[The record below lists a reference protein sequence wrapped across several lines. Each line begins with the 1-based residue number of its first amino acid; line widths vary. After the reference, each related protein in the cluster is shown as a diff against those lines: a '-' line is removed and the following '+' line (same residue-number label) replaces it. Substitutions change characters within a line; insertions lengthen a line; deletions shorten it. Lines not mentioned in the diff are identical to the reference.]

1 MAAASPLSSI
11 SSLPLSLP
19 SSSSPSKPK
28 HHRSLS
34 NLSSSS
40 ALRSSESR
48 RTIMRASTSVYE
60 KQRIDLHVEIR
71 KFCRKGDL
79 KEVMRLISDS
89 ESEDHCINSETFCSV
104 LQLCAELCSL
114 ADGRK
119 VHAIL
124 SSSGIKIDTLLASKL
139 VFMYVKCG
147 DLGEGRRVFDKSA
160 AKDHIFPWNLLLN
173 EYAQVGDLEES
184 IDLFKEMQYS
194 SVKPDSYTFSLILKC
209 FATVGGVSEGE
220 QVHGRLIKLGFGA
233 YNAVGNAL
241 IAFYSKCN
249 RINSAVDMFDEMPD
263 KDVISWNSLINGCVS
278 NSLPRKGVELFTDM
292 WFSGMD
298 IDSATLVSVLPACAE
313 LGILTLG
320 KAVHGYSIK
329 AAYSK
334 EVTVNNSLVDMY
346 SKCCSLEGASR
357 IFERMVQRSVV
368 SWTSMI
374 QAYTRAGLFDEAIA
388 LFGEME
394 SVGVRPDL
402 FAVTSA
408 LHACSCRGS
417 LDQGKNIHDYIVR
430 NRLEKNLIVANA
442 LMDMY
447 SKCGSMEEARSI
459 FDNTTSK
466 NIISWNT
473 LIGGYSKNCFPNEAL
488 SLFSKMQFHMRPNS
502 VTMACVLPAAASLS
516 SLEKGRE
523 IHGHILRAGHFSD
536 GYVANALVDMYTKCG
551 ALLLARLLFDR
562 MFQKDLISWTVMI
575 AGYGMHGHRRNAIT
589 VFKEMRGSGVEP
601 DEVSFTVILY
611 ACSHSGL
618 IHEGWEFYNI
628 MRNEY
633 KIEPKLEHY
642 ACVVDLLSRAG
653 CLVKAYEFI
662 KSMPIEPDSTVWGAL
677 LCGCRIH
684 RNVKL
689 AERVAEHVFELEPE
703 NTGYYVLLANIYA
716 EAEEWEAVRK
726 LRQKISGHGLRKSPG
741 CSWIEIKSKIHVF
754 VAGNKSHPQ
763 SKKIELFLK
772 EVRRRMKDE
781 GYVPKKRYALINVD
795 DTGKED
801 ALCGHSEKLAIAF
814 GILNSPKGKPIRVA
828 KNLRVC
834 GDCHEFAKFMSK
846 MVNREIILRDSN
858 YFHHFEGGRCSCR
871 GYW

>member
-1 MAAASPLSSI
+1 
-11 SSLPLSLP
+11 
-19 SSSSPSKPK
+19 
-28 HHRSLS
+28 
-34 NLSSSS
+34 
-40 ALRSSESR
+40 
-48 RTIMRASTSVYE
+48 MRVSTSVYE
-60 KQRIDLHVEIR
+60 KQRIDLNIEIR
-71 KFCRKGDL
+71 NFCQKGDL
-79 KEVMRLISDS
+79 KEALRLISDS
-89 ESEDHCINSETFCSV
+89 ELEDHCINSGTFCSV
-104 LQLCAELCSL
+104 LQLCAELGSL
-114 ADGRK
+114 ADGK
-119 VHAIL
+119 EVHGIL
-124 SSSGIKIDTLLASKL
+124 SSSGIQIDTLLASKL

-147 DLGEGRRVFDKSA
+147 DLREGRRVFDRSA
-160 AKDHIFPWNLLLN
+160 AKNHIFPWNLLLN
-173 EYAQVGDLEES
+173 EYAKVGDFDES
-184 IDLFKEMQYS
+184 IDIFKEMQYS
-194 SVKPDSYTFSLILKC
+194 SVKPDSYAFSLILKC
-209 FATVGGVSEGE
+209 FATSGGVSEGE
-220 QVHGRLIKLGFGA
+220 QVHGSLIKLGFGA
-233 YNAVGNAL
+233 YNAVGNAI

-249 RINSAVDMFDEMPD
+249 RINSAIDMFDEMPD
-263 KDVISWNSLINGCVS
+263 KDVISWNSLIKGCVS
-278 NSLPRKGVELFTDM
+278 NSLPRKGVELFTEM

-298 IDSATLVSVLPACAE
+298 MDSATLVSVLPACAE

-374 QAYTRAGLFDEAIA
+374 QAYTRAGLFDEAIVV
-388 LFGEME
+388 FGEME

-408 LHACSCRGS
+408 LHACACSGS

-430 NRLEKNLIVANA
+430 NRLEKNVFVSNA
-442 LMDMY
+442 LMDMF
-447 SKCGSMEEARSI
+447 SKCGSMKEARSV

-488 SLFSKMQFHMRPNS
+488 SLFSEMQFHMRPNS
-502 VTMACVLPAAASLS
+502 VTMACVLPAVASLS

-523 IHGHILRAGHFSD
+523 IHGRILRAGHFSD

-562 MFQKDLISWTVMI
+562 MSEKDVISWTVMI
-575 AGYGMHGHRRNAIT
+575 AGYGMHGHGRNAIA
-589 VFKEMRGSGVEP
+589 VFNEMRGSGMDP

-611 ACSHSGL
+611 ACSHCGL
-618 IHEGWEFYNI
+618 IYEGWEFYNI
-628 MRNEY
+628 MRTEY
-633 KIEPKLEHY
+633 KIDPKLEHY
-642 ACVVDLLSRAG
+642 ACMVDLLGRAG
-653 CLVKAYEFI
+653 RLTKAYEFI

-677 LCGCRIH
+677 LCACRIH

-689 AERVAEHVFELEPE
+689 AERVAEHVFELEPD
-703 NTGYYVLLANIYA
+703 NTGYYVLLANIYV

-726 LRQKISGHGLRKSPG
+726 LREKITGCGLRKNPG

-772 EVRRRMKDE
+772 EVRKRMKGE

-795 DTGKED
+795 DMAKED

-814 GILNSPKGKPIRVA
+814 GILNSPKGKTIRVA

-834 GDCHEFAKFMSK
+834 GDCHEVAKFMSK